1 MYRNIP
7 RSCEQPAL
15 DRIEKFSLGDW
26 LKHLS
31 TGHAFARKKHPQ
43 LLSGKWN
50 GTVEKL
56 RIPRITL
63 FGNASCVSSP
73 VGEKNNHET
82 VMVEVLLLFETST
95 SWCSTCRL
103 RGVLVQQQSSPNV
116 YQNNYSWDILIE
128 ILWKCIY
135 IYISLYLLYSGN
147 LIYINYIYYTT

>member
-1 MYRNIP
+1 VSSRPWIELKSSRWEIDWNT
-7 RSCEQPAL
+7 CQPAMRL
-15 DRIEKFSLGDW
+15 LG
-26 LKHLS
+26 KNIHS
-31 TGHAFARKKHPQ
+31 CCPE
-43 LLSGKWN
+43 N
-50 GTVEKL
+50 GTELWKSCRSL
-56 RIPRITL
+56 
-63 FGNASCVSSP
+63 ASLCLEMHQSSP

-135 IYISLYLLYSGN
+135 FSNTKTWVRSAVVWIGN
-147 LIYINYIYYTT
+147 CFFHSKIWKYVNKVE